1 MPFPEAICPS
11 NGANGGSLEPRVT
24 RRSLLVLAQGG
35 VAVAAFGG
43 CAILRGGASHP
54 VLALSN
60 ERIDGNQLRIPVA
73 ALADVRAGNVLEVK
87 SGDGRPDLLLLAPPE
102 GGRWSAVAAHCTHR
116 GCVVDWNPAATEWRC
131 PCHGSRFGVDGHV
144 IAGPAAKSLAA
155 PIVHIDGD
163 TLVVD
168 LDGLAT

>member
-1 MPFPEAICPS
+1 MLPFLEPIYPS
-11 NGANGGSLEPRVT
+11 NESSLAPRVT
-24 RRSLLVLAQGG
+24 RRSLLVLAQSG

-54 VLALSN
+54 VLALN
-60 ERIDGNQLRIPVA
+60 KERIDGSQLRIPVA
-73 ALADVRAGNVLEVK
+73 ALADVLAGQVLEVK
-87 SGDGRPDLLLLAPPE
+87 PGGGRPDLLLLAPPE

-116 GCVVDWNPAATEWRC
+116 GCVVDWNPGATEWRC

-144 IAGPAAKSLAA
+144 IAGPAERSLAA
-155 PIVHIDGD
+155 PIVHVDGD

-168 LDGLAT
+168 LDGLTT